1 MFGWLSS
8 SKTPENPML
17 GINLPPDN
25 KVAAVELKNIADKYK
40 TRSEQIDKQLKKASK
55 DRELS
60 NKLASS
66 FVHNYQVMIDISVL
80 LNQYADFFQSIKEVL
95 SRSDVQLEQLNAQN
109 FKNLELIT
117 RQEMD
122 KFTSKFNEEGV
133 KIKKLFETYN
143 MTEQAA
149 KLSAI
154 PQLTSEVSFAAE
166 EVKNFSGGKKYL
178 RKELSKII
186 NGKQHKTKGAKAKTR
201 SRK

>member
-1 MFGWLSS
+1 MFNWL
-8 SKTPENPML
+8 KDEKNTENPTL

-25 KVAAVELKNIADKYK
+25 RVAAVELKNIADKFK
-40 TRSEQIDKQLKKASK
+40 NKSEQINKHLKKATK
-55 DRELS
+55 DRELA

-109 FKNLELIT
+109 FQNLELLT

-122 KFTSKFNEEGV
+122 KFTGKFNDQAT

-143 MTEQAA
+143 MNEQAA
-149 KLSAI
+149 KLGAI
-154 PQLTSEVSFAAE
+154 PQLTGEVAYAAE
-166 EVKNFSGGKKYL
+166 NVKNFSGGKKHL
-178 RKELSKII
+178 RKELVKLI
-186 NGKQHKTKGAKAKTR
+186 NGHQKKGTQAKTR
-201 SRK
+201 S

>member
-1 MFGWLSS
+1 MSS

-40 TRSEQIDKQLKKASK
+40 LQSEKLDKHIKKASK
-55 DRELS
+55 DRELA

-95 SRSDVQLEQLNAQN
+95 SRSDMQLEQLNAQN
-109 FKNLELIT
+109 FKNLELLT

-122 KFTSKFNEEGV
+122 KFNVKFSEEGA
-133 KIKKLFETYN
+133 KIKKLVETYT

-149 KLSAI
+149 TLSAVR
-154 PQLTSEVSFAAE
+154 QLAGGLSVAAE
-166 EVKNFSGGKKYL
+166 SVKNFSGGKKYL

-186 NGKQHKTKGAKAKTR
+186 NGKQHKTKGAKAKTGN
-201 SRK
+201 RK